1 MKNIYLSV
9 ALWLAGTM
17 GALAVQ
23 PIITECFTPDFNGK
37 GSTYKFNWG
46 TSLSGYE
53 KKQVAGNVVQYVP
66 RKNVAQVAQ
75 EGDVILTLS
84 IECPDNYIF
93 SSIFIYN
100 TDTAYSVDDIVDEV
114 GLNNIPVSIAPGTY
128 DIMVTM
134 WNSREEGDGKEYG
147 FTDGLVNMIKELVDI
162 TSDTALT
169 IDFAEANNHI
179 VMNAYNAEGELF
191 VPDVWSQNSTDYT
204 VTTEEEGNYS
214 SSLYTRYIILKGY
227 GVVDKYVGNGAGDW
241 IIDGIR
247 MGNPDRQFDFYISDL
262 SDRYMLA
269 QIRVVEAKDNS
280 YYISKF
286 VTHGT
291 GVEEL
296 NSTDY
301 KLYKQYFAPTPAGK
315 DSTDYYIGFKEY
327 ETYNSESMG
336 GWSGNSSVIKVKGDE
351 PICYYIDAPLSSDSD
366 NYSFDVFVHA
376 YLQEMSIVKHYDFG
390 DFTQCFNLIGNPV
403 VWHADKQAFEYVNKG
418 HDAYGNYAFQ
428 TYPEWLFEDA
438 PMLEYPGHPAFSYY
452 LDPAHPIVLGEC
464 APINA
469 FMAQNY
475 YVDYAQKD
483 MSQLSSCWLGRYGE
497 VLEASDIFTD
507 VCLKYNGE
515 TVCDST
521 VEYLESEFPYIWE
534 QPKGEYELTLLNE
547 NVEVDGLQG
556 KSFLQVNYDATKEDW
571 TAPTLQMLQFCNT
584 DGRVTDRFERP
595 ADGVLEFAGGDFN
608 YNHYSE
614 YNRGYF
620 DCKEMT
626 VAVSYA
632 PYGTEAWQVLPVEE
646 NPDLYRYPAF
656 GYFYR
661 GALDVVNVESETLW
675 YDLKV
680 ELTDPTGNKQ
690 TQILS
695 PAFKINDVSAVDR
708 VSARD
713 SRVYV
718 AGDVLYLSD
727 VADEVTLYDLA
738 GREVKRATAVQ
749 QLSVADLDGVYV
761 VRVLCNNSVQVDKVA
776 IR

>member
-23 PIITECFTPDFNGK
+23 PIITECFTPDINSK
-37 GSTYKFNWG
+37 GSTYRCNWG

-53 KKQVAGNVVQYVP
+53 KKQVADNMVQYVP
-66 RKNVAQVAQ
+66 CKNVAQVAQ
-75 EGDVILTLS
+75 EGDVTLTLS
-84 IECPDNYIF
+84 IECPDNY
-93 SSIFIYN
+93 STPSVSVYN
-100 TDTAYSVDDIVDEV
+100 NDTLFVLAAYNITDIK
-114 GLNNIPVSIAPGTY
+114 NITLPVSQGTY
-128 DIMVTM
+128 DICVTM
-134 WNSREEGDGKEYG
+134 FNNNTQGQV
-147 FTDGLVNMIKELVDI
+147 TGLFSVIKELVNI
-162 TSDTALT
+162 TADVTIP
-169 IDFAEANNHI
+169 IDFADATKHI
-179 VMNAYNAEGELF
+179 SINTLNVEGDIFEL
-191 VPDVWSQNSTDYT
+191 DVKERDSDGYLSI
-204 VTTEEEGNYS
+204 VAEEGNSYKMMFD
-214 SSLYTRYIILKGY
+214 RFIILKG
-227 GVVDKYVGNGAGDW
+227 VGIVNMFTGNADCIE
-241 IIDGIR
+241 IIDGKR
-247 MGNPDRQFDFYISDL
+247 EEDPQRAFDFYISDL
-262 SDRYMLA
+262 SNRYMLV
-269 QIRVVEAKDNS
+269 QTRVIEAKDNS
-280 YYISKF
+280 YYVNKY

-291 GVEEL
+291 DVEEL
-296 NSTDY
+296 NNNPADY
-301 KLYKQYFAPTPAGK
+301 KLYEQYFAPTPVGK
-315 DSTDYYIGFKEY
+315 DSTDFCIGFNTTEIFRG
-327 ETYNSESMG
+327 EMQS
-336 GWSGNSSVIKVKGDE
+336 GWSGFSNYAKVQRGE
-351 PICYYIDAPLSSDSD
+351 PVRIYIDAPLSNTSDD
-366 NYSFDVFVHA
+366 ENIDILVHA
-376 YLQEMSIVKHYDFG
+376 KIQDMSIIKHYSYG
-390 DFTQCFNLIGNPV
+390 DIPVRYAIIGNSV
-403 VWHADKQAFEYVNKG
+403 VYHADKQAFEYVNKG
-418 HDAYGNYAFQ
+418 HDIYGNYGFQ
-428 TYPEWLFEDA
+428 TFPEWLFEDA

-475 YVDYAQKD
+475 HDDYAQKD
-483 MSQLSSCWLGRYGE
+483 MSLLSSCWLGRYGE
-497 VLEASDIFTD
+497 VLETSNIYTD

-521 VEYLESEFPYIWE
+521 VEYLELEFPYMWE

-595 ADGVLEFAGGDFN
+595 TDGVLEFAGGDFN
-608 YNHYSE
+608 LNYYSE
-614 YNRGYF
+614 YYNGYF

-646 NPDLYRYPAF
+646 IPDLYRYPAF

-695 PAFKINDVSAVDR
+695 PAFKINDVSAVNC

>member
-9 ALWLAGTM
+9 VLWLAGTM

-37 GSTYKFNWG
+37 GSTYKFDLG

-53 KKQVAGNVVQYVP
+53 KMQIAGNMVQYVP

-75 EGDVILTLS
+75 EGDVTLTIS
-84 IECPDNYIF
+84 IDCPETWG
-93 SSIFIYN
+93 SPTVSIYN
-100 TDTAYSVDDIVDEV
+100 ADTSYLVRPYQITDIK
-114 GLNNIPVSIAPGTY
+114 NIPVTIAPGTY
-128 DIMVTM
+128 DVFVSMFNDDMNKSDV
-134 WNSREEGDGKEYG
+134 
-147 FTDGLVNMIKELVDI
+147 IKELVEI
-162 TSDTALT
+162 TEDKT
-169 IDFAEANNHI
+169 ITFDMNDASNHI
-179 VMNAYNAEGELF
+179 VINCYDKNGNLF
-191 VPDVWSQNSTDYT
+191 VPDVEEMSPDYMSST
-204 VTTEEEGNYS
+204 VIEEGNFYVAM
-214 SSLYTRYIILKGY
+214 YNRYIILKGV
-227 GVVDKYVGNGAGDW
+227 GVVAHKTGNSSS
-241 IIDGIR
+241 IIVYNGERSEDPQR
-247 MGNPDRQFDFYISDL
+247 SYDFYISDL
-262 SDRYMLA
+262 SERYMLV
-269 QIRVVEAKDNS
+269 QTRVTEAKDGA
-280 YYISKF
+280 YYINRF
-286 VTHGT
+286 VTYGT
-291 GVEEL
+291 ETKEL
-296 NSTDY
+296 NNNQADY
-301 KLYKQYFAPTPAGK
+301 KLYEQYFASTPAGK

-327 ETYNSESMG
+327 ETYNSKNIG
-336 GWSGNSSVIKVKGDE
+336 GWSGNSSVTKVKSDE
-351 PICYYIDAPLSSDSD
+351 PVCYYIDAPLSGDSD
-366 NYSFDVFVHA
+366 NDSFDVFVHA
-376 YLQEMSIVKHYDFG
+376 YLQEMSIVKHYDYG
-390 DFTQCFNLIGNPV
+390 DFTQYFNLIGNPV

-418 HDAYGNYAFQ
+418 HDVYGNYAFQ
-428 TYPEWLFEDA
+428 TFPEWLFENA
-438 PMLEYPGHPAFSYY
+438 PILEYPGHPRFSYL
-452 LDPAHPIVLGEC
+452 LDSANPIVLGEC

-469 FMAQNY
+469 FMAMNY
-475 YVDYAQKD
+475 YNDYAQND

-521 VEYLESEFPYIWE
+521 VEYLELEFPYMWE
-534 QPKGEYELTLLNE
+534 QPKGEYELTMLNE

-608 YNHYSE
+608 YNYYSE
-614 YNRGYF
+614 YYSGYF

-646 NPDLYRYPAF
+646 IPDLYRYPVF

-690 TQILS
+690 LQVIS

>member
-37 GSTYKFNWG
+37 GGTYKFDLG

-53 KKQVAGNVVQYVP
+53 KKQIAGNIVQYIP
-66 RKNVAQVAQ
+66 RKTVAQGAQ
-75 EGDVILTLS
+75 EGDVTLTISIDCPENYILTG
-84 IECPDNYIF
+84 
-93 SSIFIYN
+93 IFIYN
-100 TDTAYSVDDIVDEV
+100 TDTFMNVTPWEDVN
-114 GLNNIPVSIAPGTY
+114 LNNIPVSVAPDTY
-128 DIMVTM
+128 DVLVCMNNLNEQRMSNGIVT
-134 WNSREEGDGKEYG
+134 
-147 FTDGLVNMIKELVDI
+147 MIKELVDI
-162 TSDTALT
+162 TADIALP

-179 VMNAYNAEGELF
+179 VINAYNAEGDHF
-191 VPDVWSQNSTDYT
+191 VPDVRTQDAPDYIPT
-204 VTTEEEGNYS
+204 IIEEGNYHS
-214 SSLYTRYIILKGY
+214 AFYTRYIILKGY
-227 GVVDKYVGNGAGDW
+227 GVVHSYVGNSGGDL
-241 IIDGIR
+241 IIDGVS
-247 MGNPDRQFDFYISDL
+247 MGNPERQFDFYISDL

-269 QIRVVEAKDNS
+269 QTRVIEAKDNAF
-280 YYISKF
+280 YVIRYII
-286 VTHGT
+286 HGT
-291 GVEEL
+291 DVDEL
-296 NSTDY
+296 NNNPADY
-301 KLYKQYFAPTPAGK
+301 KLYEQYFTPTPLSK
-315 DSTDYYIGFKEY
+315 DNFEYHIGFNTTVIFQGEKL
-327 ETYNSESMG
+327 G
-336 GWSGNSSVIKVKGDE
+336 GWSGFSNYSKIKKGE
-351 PICYYIDAPLSSDSD
+351 PVRIYIDAPLSDGTD
-366 NYSFDVFVHA
+366 ENALDLLVHSKIE
-376 YLQEMSIVKHYDFG
+376 EMNRQGI
-390 DFTQCFNLIGNPV
+390 IGNPV

-418 HDAYGNYAFQ
+418 HDVYGNYAFQ
-428 TYPEWLFEDA
+428 TFPEWLFENA
-438 PMLEYPGHPAFSYY
+438 PILEYPGHPRFSYL
-452 LDPAHPIVLGEC
+452 LDSANPIVLGEC

-469 FMAQNY
+469 FMAMNY
-475 YVDYAQKD
+475 YNDYAQND

-521 VEYLESEFPYIWE
+521 VEYLELGFPYMWE
-534 QPKGEYELTLLNE
+534 QPKGEYELTMLNE

-608 YNHYSE
+608 YNYYSE
-614 YNRGYF
+614 YYSGYF

-632 PYGTEAWQVLPVEE
+632 PYGTESWQVLPVEE
-646 NPDLYRYPAF
+646 IPDLYLYPAF

-680 ELTDPTGNKQ
+680 ELTDSTGNKQ

-695 PAFKINDVSAVDR
+695 PAFKINDVSAVNS

>member
-9 ALWLAGTM
+9 VLWLAGTM

-37 GSTYKFNWG
+37 GSTYKFDLG

-53 KKQVAGNVVQYVP
+53 KMQIAGNMVQYVP
-66 RKNVAQVAQ
+66 RKTVAQGAQ
-75 EGDVILTLS
+75 EGDVTLTLS

-100 TDTAYSVDDIVDEV
+100 TDTTYSVDLTNEMS
-114 GLNNIPVSIAPGTY
+114 LNNIPVSIAPGTY

-162 TSDTALT
+162 TTDTALT
-169 IDFAEANNHI
+169 IDFAEANHI
-179 VMNAYNAEGELF
+179 VMNAFNAEGELF
-191 VPDVWSQNSTDYT
+191 VPDVWSQSAPDYITT
-204 VTTEEEGNYS
+204 VIEEGNYS

-227 GVVDKYVGNGAGDW
+227 GVVELFMGNGAGDW

-269 QIRVVEAKDNS
+269 QIRVVEAKDS

-301 KLYKQYFAPTPAGK
+301 KLYEQYFAPTPAVQ
-315 DSTDYYIGFKEY
+315 DSAEFRIGFNTTEIFQG
-327 ETYNSESMG
+327 EM
-336 GWSGNSSVIKVKGDE
+336 WSGWGGFSSNCKIKREE
-351 PICYYIDAPLSSDSD
+351 PVRIYIDAPFSDAAD
-366 NYSFDVFVHA
+366 ENALDVMVYSKIEETTG
-376 YLQEMSIVKHYDFG
+376 QGI
-390 DFTQCFNLIGNPV
+390 IGNPV
-403 VWHADKQAFEYVNKG
+403 VYHADKQAFEYVNKG
-418 HDAYGNYAFQ
+418 HDIYGNYGFQ
-428 TYPEWLFEDA
+428 TFPEWLFEDA

-469 FMAQNY
+469 LLAQNY
-475 YVDYAQKD
+475 YNDRMQRE
-483 MSQLSSCWLGRYGE
+483 MSLLSPCWLGRYGE
-497 VLEASDIFTD
+497 VINSSNLSTD

-521 VEYLESEFPYIWE
+521 VEYLERRFPYIWE

-608 YNHYSE
+608 YNYYSE
-614 YNRGYF
+614 YYNGYF

-626 VAVSYA
+626 VTVSYA

-646 NPDLYRYPAF
+646 IPDLYRYPAF

-695 PAFKINDVSAVDR
+695 PAFKINDVSAVNC
-708 VSARD
+708 VSAHD

>member
-37 GSTYKFNWG
+37 GSTYKFNCG

-53 KKQVAGNVVQYVP
+53 RKQVADNMVQYIP
-66 RKNVAQVAQ
+66 RKNVTEVAQ
-75 EGDVILTLS
+75 EGDVTLTLS
-84 IECPDNYIF
+84 IECPNNYSL
-93 SSIFIYN
+93 SSIAIYN
-100 TDTAYSVDDIVDEV
+100 TDTFKNATPRDEV
-114 GLNNIPVSIAPGTY
+114 DLNNIPVSIAPGTY
-128 DIMVTM
+128 DVLISM
-134 WNSREEGDGKEYG
+134 WNRNEISGNS
-147 FTDGLVNMIKELVDI
+147 DGLVMVIKELVDI
-162 TSDTALT
+162 TSDTTLP
-169 IDFAEANNHI
+169 INFAEANNHI
-179 VMNAYNAEGELF
+179 VINTYNAEGELF
-191 VPDVWSQNSTDYT
+191 VPDIMAQNAPDYIPT
-204 VTTEEEGNYS
+204 IIEEGNYDEI
-214 SSLYTRYIILKGY
+214 LFNRYIILKGVGIVESLTGNTNAHWITD
-227 GVVDKYVGNGAGDW
+227 GVDWGNWERG
-241 IIDGIR
+241 
-247 MGNPDRQFDFYISDL
+247 FDFYISDL
-262 SDRYMLA
+262 SDRYMLV
-269 QIRVVEAKDNS
+269 QTRVVAAKDNAF
-280 YYISKF
+280 YVIKYA
-286 VTHGT
+286 THGT
-291 GVEEL
+291 GVEAL
-296 NSTDY
+296 NNNPADY
-301 KLYKQYFAPTPAGK
+301 KLYEQYFTPTPAVK
-315 DSTDYYIGFKEY
+315 DSVEFRIGFN
-327 ETYNSESMG
+327 TIDIFQSEMRSGWG
-336 GWSGNSSVIKVKGDE
+336 GFSNNCKIKREE
-351 PICYYIDAPLSSDSD
+351 PVRIYIDAPFSDAAD
-366 NYSFDVFVHA
+366 ENALDVMVYSKIEETTG
-376 YLQEMSIVKHYDFG
+376 QGI
-390 DFTQCFNLIGNPV
+390 IGNPV
-403 VWHADKQAFEYVNKG
+403 VYHADKQAFEYVNKG
-418 HDAYGNYAFQ
+418 HDIYGNYGFQ
-428 TYPEWLFEDA
+428 TFPEWLFEDA

-469 FMAQNY
+469 LLAQNY
-475 YVDYAQKD
+475 YNDRLQRD
-483 MSQLSSCWLGRYGE
+483 MSLLSPCWLGRYGE
-497 VLEASDIFTD
+497 VINSSNLSTD

-521 VEYLESEFPYIWE
+521 VEYLERRFPYIWE

-646 NPDLYRYPAF
+646 IPDLYRYPAF

-690 TQILS
+690 LQVIS

-708 VSARD
+708 VNARD
-713 SRVYV
+713 NRVYV

-727 VADEVTLYDLA
+727 VADEVVLYDLA

-749 QLSVADLDGVYV
+749 QLSVAGLDGVYV
-761 VRVLCNNSVQVDKVA
+761 VRVLCNNSVLVDKVA

>member
-23 PIITECFTPDFNGK
+23 PIITECFTPDFNSK
-37 GSTYKFNWG
+37 GSTYKFDLG
-46 TSLSGYE
+46 TSLSEYE
-53 KKQVAGNVVQYVP
+53 RKQVADNMVQYVP

-75 EGDVILTLS
+75 EGDVTLTLS

-100 TDTAYSVDDIVDEV
+100 TDTTYSVDYLTDEM
-114 GLNNIPVSIAPGTY
+114 GLNNIPVSIVPGTY

-134 WNSREEGDGKEYG
+134 WNGKEEGAGKEYG

-169 IDFAEANNHI
+169 IDFAEANHI
-179 VMNAYNAEGELF
+179 VMNAYNVDGELF
-191 VPDVWSQNSTDYT
+191 EPDVWSQSAPDYI
-204 VTTEEEGNYS
+204 TTMIEEGNYS
-214 SSLYTRYIILKGY
+214 YSLYTRYIILKGY
-227 GVVDKYVGNGAGDW
+227 GVVEIFTGNGAGDW

-280 YYISKF
+280 YYVSKF

-301 KLYKQYFAPTPAGK
+301 KLYEQYFTPTPAVK
-315 DSTDYYIGFKEY
+315 DSAEFRIGFNTTEIFQGK
-327 ETYNSESMG
+327 M
-336 GWSGNSSVIKVKGDE
+336 WSGWGGFSDCKIKREE
-351 PICYYIDAPLSSDSD
+351 PVCIYIDAPFSDVTD
-366 NYSFDVFVHA
+366 ENALDVMVYSKIEETTE
-376 YLQEMSIVKHYDFG
+376 QGI
-390 DFTQCFNLIGNPV
+390 IGNPV
-403 VWHADKQAFEYVNKG
+403 VYHADKQAFEYVNKG
-418 HDAYGNYAFQ
+418 HDIYGNYGFQ
-428 TYPEWLFEDA
+428 TFPEWLFEDA

-469 FMAQNY
+469 LLAQNY
-475 YVDYAQKD
+475 YNDRLQRD
-483 MSQLSSCWLGRYGE
+483 MSLLSPCWLGRYGE
-497 VLEASDIFTD
+497 VINSSNLSTD

-521 VEYLESEFPYIWE
+521 VEYLERRFPYIWE

-556 KSFLQVNYDATKEDW
+556 KSLLQVNYDATKEDC

-646 NPDLYRYPAF
+646 IPDLYRYPAF

-690 TQILS
+690 LQVIS
-695 PAFKINDVSAVDR
+695 PAFKINDVSAVNS